1 MTSESTSTKYSFHE
15 VPLLKRSSLISHKV
29 MDIALRSVSPEHLYL
44 SKNSP
49 GNTGDEFVTH
59 VIGKEG
65 IGRE

>member
-1 MTSESTSTKYSFHE
+1 MKFPCSSGKSHK
-15 VPLLKRSSLISHKV
+15 PLKV

-59 VIGKEG
+59 VILKEG